1 MRGDPLLQWTR
12 ARITLATLLP
22 LGLTAAVL
30 PFAYVAM
37 FTVFQPY
44 DDEGYLLVSLKGHMA
59 GHALYEDVFSQYG
72 PFYYLFNSTLFRV
85 LGLEVTHDAG
95 RLTTLGLWLAAAVV
109 GGLAV
114 AFLTRSLLLGLA
126 GQILFTG
133 TLSTLG
139 NEPMHPGGLL
149 GFLVAAIALVMAM
162 VPRAPRL
169 SGVLL
174 GSLAGAIMLVKVNVG
189 AFVVVSLG
197 ATLFLVTPPFARSRS
212 LKTLAAAALIGTP
225 FVVLARDLNVV
236 WAASYATLVGLS
248 GLALAIVMFR
258 SPPDR
263 VEGHRM
269 LFWLVVGW
277 AGVSAFVAAVMMSTG
292 TSLGALVDGAF
303 LRPIRQ
309 PEAFSLPF
317 AMPLWAPGA
326 AAAGVVGA
334 WFAVRRRQGSEPNHR
349 SVILAAVGRIAAGF
363 LIWIALGTVGHVP
376 GSPLSLALPLA
387 WLVAVPP
394 RSVSAGLTPF
404 VRCSLAAL
412 AILQGLHAYPVAGS
426 QMAWSGLLLIPIGA
440 ICIADGWSVLR
451 AGRVEARRRIVAHAT
466 VLLPLLIFLAW
477 LLLWSILP
485 SVRNGLL
492 AYDLGVQP
500 QLPGTSRLRIARSQA
515 DTYERLA
522 EILRSRC
529 TTFLSIP
536 GLNSLYLFSGA
547 EPPTYLNTT
556 AWMYLFD
563 ASTQARVVER
573 SEPIERLCTV
583 RSPGLLD
590 FWRQGRPVPPGPLV
604 DFVSRDL
611 QRVERVDAY
620 TVLADDDEEHAA

>member
-1 MRGDPLLQWTR
+1 
-12 ARITLATLLP
+12 
-22 LGLTAAVL
+22 
-30 PFAYVAM
+30 
-37 FTVFQPY
+37 
-44 DDEGYLLVSLKGHMA
+44 
-59 GHALYEDVFSQYG
+59 
-72 PFYYLFNSTLFRV
+72 
-85 LGLEVTHDAG
+85 
-95 RLTTLGLWLAAAVV
+95 
-109 GGLAV
+109 
-114 AFLTRSLLLGLA
+114 
-126 GQILFTG
+126 
-133 TLSTLG
+133 
-139 NEPMHPGGLL
+139 
-149 GFLVAAIALVMAM
+149 
-162 VPRAPRL
+162 
-169 SGVLL
+169 
-174 GSLAGAIMLVKVNVG
+174 
-189 AFVVVSLG
+189 
-197 ATLFLVTPPFARSRS
+197 
-212 LKTLAAAALIGTP
+212 
-225 FVVLARDLNVV
+225 
-236 WAASYATLVGLS
+236 
-248 GLALAIVMFR
+248 
-258 SPPDR
+258 
-263 VEGHRM
+263 
-269 LFWLVVGW
+269 
-277 AGVSAFVAAVMMSTG
+277 
-292 TSLGALVDGAF
+292 
-303 LRPIRQ
+303 
-309 PEAFSLPF
+309 
-317 AMPLWAPGA
+317 
-326 AAAGVVGA
+326 
-334 WFAVRRRQGSEPNHR
+334 
-349 SVILAAVGRIAAGF
+349 
-363 LIWIALGTVGHVP
+363 
-376 GSPLSLALPLA
+376 
-387 WLVAVPP
+387 
-394 RSVSAGLTPF
+394 
-404 VRCSLAAL
+404 
-412 AILQGLHAYPVAGS
+412 
-426 QMAWSGLLLIPIGA
+426 MAWSGLLLIPIGA

-466 VLLPLLIFLAW
+466 VVLPLLIFLAW